1 MSGYLLYLVIRCHYS
16 SSLGKPGSRSKILWK
31 FLLKMLLSG
40 EHDSQIMWL
49 EKKKGTFKFLNSSA
63 VASLWGKHKNKPN
76 MTYETLSRSIRF
88 YYKSQILRKVPKQRL
103 VYQFVNMEA
112 VKAFIEEF
120 CLKRI

>member
-1 MSGYLLYLVIRCHYS
+1 
-16 SSLGKPGSRSKILWK
+16 LWK

-49 EKKKGTFKFLNSSA
+49 EKKKGTFKFINSSA

-103 VYQFVNMEA
+103 VYQF
-112 VKAFIEEF
+112 
-120 CLKRI
+120 